1 MGKDLKGKNLGE
13 GISQRKD
20 GKYTARFTNRLGKR
34 VEKHFD
40 IVSEAKKWLAE
51 ARYENEHSNIGEASQ
66 MTVNAWFDFWITE
79 VKGKTTKAN
88 TVRNYKERYN
98 RNVKDIIGNMVIS
111 EVRPLNCQMVL
122 NQMLDKYKS
131 STINQCRITMSN
143 MFSYAVENFII
154 PYNPVIKSVKCPKKD
169 KTKVRFLTLDEQKKF
184 LDVAN
189 GTSKFDQF
197 AFILE
202 TGLRT
207 GELIGLRWEDVDFKQ
222 RTINIQRSVYYKY
235 DSAEFVVGEP
245 KSEAGYRTIPLTQT
259 AYNILLAKRKEAE
272 QRKIFSLMYNDY
284 VFLNKKGNLSKNSSY
299 DEALYHLADKAGIK
313 RFSMH
318 TLRHTFATRAIEANM
333 NPKTLQV
340 ILGHSDVSIT
350 MGLYVH
356 VTEDEKIKQMKK
368 FEEAICIG

>member
-1 MGKDLKGKNLGE
+1 
-13 GISQRKD
+13 
-20 GKYTARFTNRLGKR
+20 
-34 VEKHFD
+34 
-40 IVSEAKKWLAE
+40 
-51 ARYENEHSNIGEASQ
+51 

-79 VKGKTTKAN
+79 VKEKTTKIN
-88 TVRNYKERYN
+88 TVRNYKERYI
-98 RNVKDIIGNMVIS
+98 RNIKDVIGNMVIS
-111 EVRPLNCQMVL
+111 EVKPLNCQMVL

-143 MFSYAVENFII
+143 PFLYAVENFII
-154 PYNPVIKSVKCPKKD
+154 PYNLVIKSVKCPKKD

-184 LDVAN
+184 LEVAN

-259 AYNILLAKRKEAE
+259 AYNILLNRRKEAE
-272 QRKIFSLMYNDY
+272 QRKIFNLMYNNY
-284 VFLNKKGNLSKNSSY
+284 VFLNKNGNLCKNSAY
-299 DEALYHLADKAGIK
+299 DEVLYHLADKAGMK

-318 TLRHTFATRAIEANM
+318 TLRHTFATRAVEANM
-333 NPKTLQV
+333 NPKALQV
-340 ILGHSDVSIT
+340 ILGHSNVSLT

-368 FEEAICIG
+368 FEESICIG